1 MRIDRFFMVVALFF
15 VCLLF
20 LTSRGG
26 HDMAG
31 AFGGRKLP
39 PNPNTNTTFDKNALR
54 EIYLA
59 GGCFWGVEAFM
70 ARIPGVAD
78 TEVGYANGNTENPT
92 YEEVCQNDTG
102 HAETVRVTY
111 DPKQVS
117 LEKLLGAF
125 FTIIDPISKNRQGND
140 VGTQYRT
147 GVYYLPGASS
157 GDIEAIERVFAAEQ
171 AKFTRPLAVEL
182 KPLSNYYRAEEYHQD
197 YLDKNPNGYCHVDFG
212 KLDEVGNASS
222 ENPIR
227 VSPEKY
233 RLPSDEELKAK
244 LTPLQYKVTREAAT
258 EPPYNNEYDE
268 NTEPGIYVDIT
279 TGEPLFSSLDKYDSG
294 CGWPAFTKPID
305 PDVVR
310 NERDT
315 SLGMVREEVRSR
327 VGDSH
332 LGHVFEDGPK
342 DRGGLRYCINSA
354 ALRFIPL
361 RDLDREGYGEFKALF
376 E

>member
-1 MRIDRFFMVVALFF
+1 MRIERFFIVAALVFA
-15 VCLLF
+15 CLLF
-20 LTSRGG
+20 LTDRGG
-26 HDMAG
+26 CDMAG

-39 PNPNTNTTFDKNALR
+39 PNPNANTTFDKNALR

-78 TEVGYANGNTENPT
+78 TEVGYANGITENPT
-92 YEEVCQNDTG
+92 YEEVCQNNTG

-111 DPKQVS
+111 DPAQIS

-125 FTIIDPISKNRQGND
+125 FTIIDPISRNRQGND
-140 VGTQYRT
+140 IGTQYRT
-147 GVYYLPGASS
+147 GVYYLPDASS
-157 GDIEAIERVFAAEQ
+157 DDIGTIERVFAAEQ
-171 AKFTRPLAVEL
+171 AKHTRPLAVEL
-182 KPLSNYYRAEEYHQD
+182 KPLSNYCRAEEYHQD

-212 KLDEVGNASS
+212 KLDEVEDTNAG
-222 ENPIR
+222 EAIK

-233 RLPSDEELKAK
+233 SLPPEAELKEK

-258 EPPYNNEYDE
+258 EPPFGNGYDK

-305 PDVVR
+305 PAVVR
-310 NERDT
+310 GSRDT
-315 SLGMVREEVRSR
+315 SHGMIREEVRSR
-327 VGDSH
+327 VGNSH

-361 RDLDREGYGEFKALF
+361 RDLEREGYGEFRALF